1 MQLDR
6 GSAWCLMSF
15 GPLSPLAG
23 VSCLVMCLQKS
34 HSGRAASVG
43 VLWSA
48 SASPAESLGEKNKLE
63 TLNLAGQHL
72 LHTAHWSC
80 AATV

>member
-1 MQLDR
+1 MQL
-6 GSAWCLMSF
+6 GSGGAWCLMPF
-15 GPLSPLAG
+15 GPRSPLAG
-23 VSCLVMCLQKS
+23 VSCLS
-34 HSGRAASVG
+34 HLSKKAPAAVQHLWA

-72 LHTAHWSC
+72 LHTAH
-80 AATV
+80 